1 MTVTIASA
9 KADLVAE
16 ITAAAIPD
24 VTVLGYEPAAV
35 PRGLTVTVTLSH
47 VLTEDYLFAVRVYV
61 TNNDPQQAQATIEV
75 LIPLVE
81 AALSGTYGPVEWE
94 VFLDAA
100 DAGDVVL
107 ATASVTA
114 PREDF

>member
-1 MTVTIASA
+1 MTATITSA
-9 KADLVAE
+9 KAALVAQ
-16 ITAAAIPD
+16 ITAAAITD

-35 PRGLTVTVTLSH
+35 PRGLTVTVATSH
-47 VLTEDYLFAVRVYV
+47 VLTDEYLFAVRLYV
-61 TNNDPQQAQATIEV
+61 SDNNPQLAQASIDT
-75 LIPLVE
+75 LIPAVE

-94 VFLDAA
+94 VFLDAV
-100 DAGDVVL
+100 DSGDVVL

>member
-1 MTVTIASA
+1 MTATLASA
-9 KADLVAE
+9 KAALVAQ
-16 ITAAAIPD
+16 ITAAAIPE
-24 VTVLGYEPAAV
+24 VTVLGFEPAAV
-35 PRGLTVTVTLSH
+35 PRGLTVTVATSH
-47 VLTEDYLFAVRVYV
+47 VLAEEYLFAVRVYV
-61 TNNDPQQAQATIEV
+61 TDNNPQIAQTSIDA

-81 AALSGTYGPVEWE
+81 AALSGTYGPIEWE